1 MDLSIHFPIKV
12 KNNLCS
18 NQDNSWIED
27 FSREI
32 ESDDYSIVLEFKYRE
47 LYQQIHQ
54 YKNT

>member
-32 ESDDYSIVLEFKYRE
+32 KSNDYSIALEFKYRE